1 MSSPQP
7 PGHAAAHNRTV
18 NAARLLGLLRGVAQK
33 RLAGLIGEMFAG
45 VDDALFDMAE
55 RAASNNNQASYFDG
69 MREIRR
75 KRLRAEA
82 LWQEAANRHLLDFEN
97 GKLAP
102 AADESADPR
111 QAVASTLAL
120 VDEAELEESLAIDA
134 MVDKAETRLNR
145 ALFALNQRLGVLAAG
160 RTVDNAN
167 NPLGPRLLARAFGAA
182 IVEFEVALPVKLIV
196 LKLFERHVLAGLDP
210 LFDECNTILAQAGVL
225 PELRYAVAAR
235 RRDPAA
241 PQVEQAAESAMAEA
255 LAEVGDQGDRSDTEI
270 LQVVGELRNL
280 LAARRGVASPDAS
293 GGSRA
298 GTPAP
303 GARELLNALTLMQE
317 EMQAQGYGAPSMQ
330 PTTAVKQELLR
341 QVRRLGGPA
350 SSVGHLG
357 ADEDTIDLVGMLFE
371 YAVQDRN
378 LPAPIAAMLGR
389 LQIPY
394 LKVALM
400 DREFIA
406 HRDHPARRLL
416 DELAQACV
424 GWSEESDRDHRLY
437 NKVQE
442 VVGSLLRDFD
452 EDTGV
457 FERLSADFT
466 DFIEKNRKRAELVE
480 RRTTESARGK
490 ERLELAQRSAARALL
505 TRLEGRRL
513 PPTVRDLLSRKWSN
527 YLVLTYLRHGE
538 DSAEWRAATRFIDDF
553 AWSVEP
559 KKDEADRLR
568 LRQMTPEI
576 ERLLRQGLA
585 ATGLHDGHLQ
595 ELWDEVAQIYRQQAA
610 PAAAL
615 RATEPPS
622 QPEQITVSF
631 AAGRVGEEVVFGAR
645 DTVDDDDVDMAAV
658 EALGT
663 WLKIA
668 RALKAGTWFE
678 FVKDDGSRERA
689 KLLWISTIKALYLF
703 VNRNG
708 LKIAEKTASE
718 LAEEL
723 KEQKAVILE
732 QVALVDRA
740 LDAILHKLKDA
751 DGEAAAAPT
760 APATAPPGPPVAAK
774 PPGSVPNAATAAA
787 LRAQAALAGVAPR
800 PTAGIPARPATPA
813 APPAAKPAE
822 PKAPAPTTAKPT
834 APTMPPGVRGPS
846 TPTRH

>member
-1 MSSPQP
+1 MPTLTP
-7 PGHAAAHNRTV
+7 PGPPAPPPRNP
-18 NAARLLGLLRGVAQK
+18 NAARLLGLLRGVSQK
-33 RLAGLIGEMFAG
+33 RLSSLVGEMFAG

-55 RAASNNNQASYFDG
+55 RAASNTSQATWFDG

-82 LWQEAANRHLLDFEN
+82 LWQEAVNRQLQDFEG

-102 AADESADPR
+102 TADELGESR
-111 QAVASTLAL
+111 QGAATALAL
-120 VDEAELEESLAIDA
+120 VDEAELEESLAVDA
-134 MVDKAETRLNR
+134 MVDKADTRLNR
-145 ALFALNQRLGVLAAG
+145 PLFALNQRLAVLAAG
-160 RTVDNAN
+160 RRVDNAN
-167 NPLGPRLLARAFGAA
+167 NPLGPRLLAKAFAAA
-182 IVEFEVALPVKLIV
+182 IAEFEVALPVKLIV
-196 LKLFERHVLAGLDP
+196 LKLFERHVLAGLES
-210 LFDECNTILAQAGVL
+210 LYDESNAILVQAGVL
-225 PELRYAVAAR
+225 PELRYSVPAR

-241 PQVEQAAESAMAEA
+241 PAVEQTAEA
-255 LAEVGDQGDRSDTEI
+255 AVAEAIAEVEAVGGGRGDAEI
-270 LQVVGELRNL
+270 MQVVGELRSL
-280 LAARRGVASPDAS
+280 LAARRG
-293 GGSRA
+293 GGA
-298 GTPAP
+298 LAPAHGPTVPAP

-317 EMQAQGYGAPSMQ
+317 EMQAQGFGAPSAR
-330 PTTAVKQELLR
+330 PAAAVKQELLR

-350 SSVGHLG
+350 AGAGHLG

-394 LKVALM
+394 LKVALL

-406 HRDHPARRLL
+406 HKTHPARRLL

-442 VVGSLLRDFD
+442 VVTALLRDFD
-452 EDTGV
+452 DDTGI

-466 DFIEKNRKRAELVE
+466 DFVEKNHKRAELLE
-480 RRTTESARGK
+480 RRTTEAARGK
-490 ERLELAQRSAARALL
+490 ERLEVAQRTAARALL
-505 TRLEGRRL
+505 SRLEGRQL
-513 PPTVRDLLSRKWSN
+513 PPMVRDLLSRKWSN

-559 KKDEADRLR
+559 KKDDADRLR
-568 LRQMTPEI
+568 LREMTPEI

-585 ATGLHDGHLQ
+585 STGLHEGHLQ
-595 ELWDEVAQIYRQQAA
+595 ELWDEVAQIYRQQSA
-610 PAAAL
+610 PAAAA
-615 RATEPPS
+615 RAAEAPA

-631 AAGRVGEEVVFGAR
+631 AAGRGGEEVVFGAR
-645 DTVDDDDVDMAAV
+645 DAVEDDDVDMAAV

-740 LDAILHKLKDA
+740 LDAILHKLKDGGE
-751 DGEAAAAPT
+751 GEAAGKAANPAPAPGAAPKP
-760 APATAPPGPPVAAK
+760 APA
-774 PPGSVPNAATAAA
+774 NAAAAAA

-800 PTAGIPARPATPA
+800 PTGAPAPAPAKAGAPAA
-813 APPAAKPAE
+813 APPAAKAAE
-822 PKAPAPTTAKPT
+822 PKVPSPAVAKPT
-834 APTMPPGVRGPS
+834 TPGTLPGVRGPS

>member
-1 MSSPQP
+1 MSNPNLPGSP
-7 PGHAAAHNRTV
+7 PGPTRNPAGGQFSAG
-18 NAARLLGLLRGVAQK
+18 RLLGLLRGVAQK
-33 RLAGLIGEMFAG
+33 RLSGVIGELFAG

-55 RAASNNNQASYFDG
+55 RASTNTNQARYFDG

-82 LWQEAANRHLLDFEN
+82 LWQEAVNRQMLDFES

-102 AADESADPR
+102 TAEELGSVQRKNEA
-111 QAVASTLAL
+111 LAL
-120 VDEAELEESLAIDA
+120 VDETELEESLAAAA
-134 MVDKAETRLNR
+134 MVDKADVRLNR
-145 ALFALNQRLGVLAAG
+145 GLYALNQRFAVLAAG
-160 RTVDNAN
+160 RKVDNAN
-167 NPLGPRLLARAFGAA
+167 NPLGPRLLAEAFKSA
-182 IVEFEVALPVKLIV
+182 ISEFEVDLPVKLIV
-196 LKLFERHVLAGLDP
+196 MKLFERQILASLET
-210 LFDECNTILAQAGVL
+210 LYDECNSILVQAGVL
-225 PELRYAVAAR
+225 PEMRYAVAGNR
-235 RRDPAA
+235 RGDVQRAAA
-241 PQVEQAAESAMAEA
+241 PAQVEQAVEAAVADAMAE
-255 LAEVGDQGDRSDTEI
+255 VGSGDRSDSEI
-270 LQVVGELRNL
+270 MHMVSELRGL
-280 LAARRGVASPDAS
+280 LAARRAPASPTMSTMSAGFAGTEPAS
-293 GGSRA
+293 GGAS
-298 GTPAP
+298 
-303 GARELLNALTLMQE
+303 ARELLNALSLMQE
-317 EMQAQGYGAPSMQ
+317 ELQAQGMGLPSMPQ
-330 PTTAVKQELLR
+330 TGAVKHELMR
-341 QVRRLGGPA
+341 QVHRLGGPA
-350 SSVGHLG
+350 GNGMQFG
-357 ADEDTIDLVGMLFE
+357 ADEDTIDLVGMLFD

-406 HRDHPARRLL
+406 RKNHPARHLL

-442 VVGSLLRDFD
+442 VVSTLLRDFD
-452 EDTGV
+452 DDTGI
-457 FERLSADFT
+457 FERLSVEFT

-480 RRTTESARGK
+480 RRTTEVARGR
-490 ERLELAQRSAARALL
+490 ERLDVAQRSAAQALL
-505 TRLEGRRL
+505 TRLEGRHL

-538 DSAEWRAATRFIDDF
+538 DSHEWRAATRFIDDF

-559 KKDEADRLR
+559 KKDDADRVR
-568 LRQMTPEI
+568 LRDMTPEI

-585 ATGLHDGHLQ
+585 ATGLHEGHLQ
-595 ELWDEVAQIYRQQAA
+595 ELWGEVAQIYRQQSSPHAARAHEAPPA
-610 PAAAL
+610 PAEDL
-615 RATEPPS
+615 KVR
-622 QPEQITVSF
+622 F
-631 AAGRVGEEVVFGAR
+631 AAGRPGEEIVFGHE
-645 DTVDDDDVDMAAV
+645 DTQVAVDDDVDLAAV

-689 KLLWISTIKALYLF
+689 KLLWISTIRALYLF

-708 LKIAEKTASE
+708 LKIAEKTAGE

-740 LDAILHKLKDA
+740 LDAILHKLKD
-751 DGEAAAAPT
+751 
-760 APATAPPGPPVAAK
+760 
-774 PPGSVPNAATAAA
+774 NAIAE
-787 LRAQAALAGVAPR
+787 G
-800 PTAGIPARPATPA
+800 TAGSGPGAAGADPAPEGTPAISGATGPQAGARSAGATTPA
-813 APPAAKPAE
+813 APRPAE
-822 PKAPAPTTAKPT
+822 PKIPSPALVKPAT
-834 APTMPPGVRGPS
+834 PPGIVRGPS